1 MISVNNLKRA
11 CLAAVGQQGTGQD
24 EDAAAARVLE
34 LVSFFQAPEFYLAN
48 NKLGFATGG
57 AVARPF

>member
-11 CLAAVGQQGTGQD
+11 CLAALEQVKGQD

-34 LVSFFQAPEFYLAN
+34 LVSFFQAPDFYLAN
-48 NKLGFATGG
+48 NKLGFSTGG
-57 AVARPF
+57 PDARLF